1 MVNDIASRQAQDV
14 TAPEAPLER
23 SRWTRMRAPL
33 LTAGVV
39 AAGCV
44 LLLAADPNTPGHYPT
59 CPTKLLSGLDC
70 PFCGGLRCTRSLLT
84 GDVGGALDH
93 NALVV
98 VLAPFAV
105 IAWLV
110 WAWSRWTGRPM
121 PGSSP
126 RPEVQRVLFV
136 AALIAL
142 LVWTVY
148 RNMPAGS
155 YFASELWA
163 G

>member
-1 MVNDIASRQAQDV
+1 MTDIASGQTSDV
-14 TAPEAPLER
+14 VTSEAPRET

-33 LTAGVV
+33 LTAGAV

-59 CPTKLLSGLDC
+59 CPTKLVSGLDC
-70 PFCGGLRCTRSLLT
+70 PFCGGLRCTRSLVT
-84 GDVGGALDH
+84 GDFTGALDH

-110 WAWSRWTGRPM
+110 WAWSRLTGRPT
-121 PGSSP
+121 PWSSP
-126 RPEVQRVLFV
+126 RPEVQRVLFI
-136 AALIAL
+136 AALLAM

-148 RNMPAGS
+148 RNMPAGA